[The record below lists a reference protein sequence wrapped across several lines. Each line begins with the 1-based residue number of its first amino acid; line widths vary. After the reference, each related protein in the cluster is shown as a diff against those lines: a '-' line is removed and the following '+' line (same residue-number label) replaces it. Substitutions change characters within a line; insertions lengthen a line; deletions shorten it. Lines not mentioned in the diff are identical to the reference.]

1 MNHTNQAKAP
11 TESWVI
17 DIESFDDVA
26 QFRLLKFAAERA
38 KGLGIATPG
47 YPSDPQKG
55 WFTKE
60 EACKETGVTSEW
72 FDYLK
77 DALFHRLSASFP
89 EKSDQKTQELV
100 TERYLIR
107 ADAFMR
113 LVELSALHRAQVQT
127 RWGVYGVVIGA
138 VALVIQTILE
148 LLK

>member
-1 MNHTNQAKAP
+1 MNHANQAKVP
-11 TESWVI
+11 TANWVI
-17 DIESFDDVA
+17 DIESFNDVA

-38 KGLGIATPG
+38 KGLGIEKRGHSP
-47 YPSDPQKG
+47 DPQNG

-60 EACKETGVTSEW
+60 EACKETGVTGEW
-72 FDYLK
+72 FDYLEG
-77 DALFHRLSASFP
+77 ALFHRFSTSFP
-89 EKSDQKTQELV
+89 EKTEENTQEHV
-100 TERYLIR
+100 TETYLIR

-138 VALVIQTILE
+138 IALVIQTILE